1 MLLIKNIAS
10 VFCARAEAD
19 KPLRGVE
26 MERADRVDNAWL
38 TVDGERIAAWGS
50 MEELPSE
57 SGFTRVIDARG
68 GYVLPTFCD
77 SHTHLVYA

>member
-50 MEELPSE
+50 DLRPRMLCAA
-57 SGFTRVIDARG
+57 GFLRLSYTPCVCRKPRG
-68 GYVLPTFCD
+68 
-77 SHTHLVYA
+77 